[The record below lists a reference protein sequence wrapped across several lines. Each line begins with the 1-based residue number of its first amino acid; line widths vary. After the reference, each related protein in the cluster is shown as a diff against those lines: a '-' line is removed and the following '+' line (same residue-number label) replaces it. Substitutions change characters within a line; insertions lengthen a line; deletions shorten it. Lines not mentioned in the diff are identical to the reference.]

1 MKKRFAS
8 LMTTLI
14 LSVFF
19 AVSASAYDVEVD
31 GIYYNYIAEGKAV
44 EVTYGDIK
52 QSGDVVIPSTI
63 TVDGKDYDVVGI
75 GNYAFSGNE
84 NVTSVSIPKT
94 ITTIGQDAFSNC
106 NPTSVYIN
114 DLEAWCNINF
124 VSQYS
129 NPIYGQSVDCGNLF
143 LNGELVT
150 DLVIPST
157 ITKIND
163 YAFNRCDCIESLT
176 IPNSVTSIGRWAFW
190 ACENLKS
197 VNLPNSIRSIEEA
210 AFAACYNLTSVIIPN
225 SVTSI
230 SSYAFAHLRN
240 LSSLTI
246 SSSLSTIKENTFMN
260 LTSLKTLI
268 IPGSVNTI
276 YREAFEGCSELKS
289 VVFENNNYYLYM
301 YENVFKNCRKIETV
315 TCYSTNPPTTREDI
329 FNGVYINYATL
340 IVPQTALD
348 KYKNTYPWNKFGTIK
363 TIEGTERNKCST
375 PIIKYEKG
383 KLTYT
388 CETEGAEYVSNISS
402 NDINT
407 FYTDKVALSACYNIS
422 VTAKKDGYDNSDVA
436 TAKLYWLPSSGTLE
450 TDNINT
456 AAMRGIAIQTAGGF
470 INISGLDNNERVD
483 FFGVDGKSL
492 GSAKSIDGCVTFATK
507 SETVVIAK
515 IGNERVK
522 IKVN

>member
-1 MKKRFAS
+1 MNKRFTS

-163 YAFNRCDCIESLT
+163 YAFNRCDCIESVT
-176 IPNSVTSIGRWAFW
+176 IPNSVTSIGRYAFW
-190 ACENLKS
+190 ACDNL
-197 VNLPNSIRSIEEA
+197 
-210 AFAACYNLTSVIIPN
+210 Y
-225 SVTSI
+225 SI
-230 SSYAFAHLRN
+230 SVDPNNPIYDSRDNCNA
-240 LSSLTI
+240 
-246 SSSLSTIKENTFMN
+246 
-260 LTSLKTLI
+260 I
-268 IPGSVNTI
+268 I
-276 YREAFEGCSELKS
+276 
-289 VVFENNNYYLYM
+289 
-301 YENVFKNCRKIETV
+301 
-315 TCYSTNPPTTREDI
+315 
-329 FNGVYINYATL
+329 
-340 IVPQTALD
+340 
-348 KYKNTYPWNKFGTIK
+348 
-363 TIEGTERNKCST
+363 
-375 PIIKYEKG
+375 
-383 KLTYT
+383 
-388 CETEGAEYVSNISS
+388 
-402 NDINT
+402 
-407 FYTDKVALSACYNIS
+407 
-422 VTAKKDGYDNSDVA
+422 
-436 TAKLYWLPSSGTLE
+436 
-450 TDNINT
+450 
-456 AAMRGIAIQTAGGF
+456 
-470 INISGLDNNERVD
+470 
-483 FFGVDGKSL
+483 
-492 GSAKSIDGCVTFATK
+492 
-507 SETVVIAK
+507 
-515 IGNERVK
+515 
-522 IKVN
+522 